1 MPDDTADGRSMLL
14 AWLDGGPPPERSV
27 LRAAVKESLSAL
39 ARAAPGRSVEVR
51 VPPFAAVQCIA
62 GLQHGRGT
70 FYFAAGE
77 KYEGDWRD
85 GKPNGR
91 GVKTYAD
98 GRRYDGEWKDNT
110 KHGRGR
116 LTWADGAS
124 YDGDWVSD
132 SYHGHGVLRSAEA
145 TYEGAFR
152 AHKFHGQGTKT
163 FADGRKLQGDWKN
176 GEPNFHESARQMPP
190 GLSPEAMD
198 MMEQMRTNEKARV
211 ARGDL

>member
-1 MPDDTADGRSMLL
+1 MAALRS
-14 AWLDGGPPPERSV
+14 SV
-27 LRAAVKESLSAL
+27 LILLIL
-39 ARAAPGRSVEVR
+39 ARADGGCVSGDCKNGHGVYAEGERRYEGEWKD
-51 VPPFAAVQCIA
+51 

-70 FYFAAGE
+70 FHFAAGE
-77 KYEGDWRD
+77 KYEGDWRN

-98 GRRYDGEWKDNT
+98 GRRYDGEWKDNA

-124 YDGDWVSD
+124 YEGDWVSD
-132 SYHGHGVLRSAEA
+132 AYHGHGVLQSAEA

-152 AHKFHGQGTKT
+152 AHQFHGQGTKT

-198 MMEQMRTNEKARV
+198 MMEQMRANEEARL
-211 ARGDL
+211 ARDDL